1 MDLKKAFG
9 EALRKIR
16 TCRKLTQ
23 EDFSAISSRTYLSTL
38 ERGVY
43 SPTIEKLDAIA
54 SVLGVHPVTV
64 LAACYLNADPNVDA
78 NSLIHRVEFELGTID
93 SHTSAIQ
100 TTPAN

>member
-1 MDLKKAFG
+1 MDLKKSFG

-16 TCRKLTQ
+16 ISRRLTQ
-23 EDFSAISSRTYLSTL
+23 EDFSPVSSRTYLSTL

-64 LAACYLNADPNVDA
+64 LAACYMNADPGLSAEALLHRLEYELKEIGRNRSDA
-78 NSLIHRVEFELGTID
+78 
-93 SHTSAIQ
+93 
-100 TTPAN
+100 

>member
-16 TCRKLTQ
+16 ISQRLTQ
-23 EDFSAISSRTYLSTL
+23 EDFSPVSSRTYLSTL

-43 SPTIEKLDAIA
+43 SPTVEKLDAIA

-64 LAACYLNADPNVDA
+64 LAACYLGADPSADIKT
-78 NSLIHRVEFELGTID
+78 LIHRVEFELGRID
-93 SHTSAIQ
+93 GHTT
-100 TTPAN
+100 TTPSTE

>member
-54 SVLGVHPVTV
+54 SVLGGSSSNS
-64 LAACYLNADPNVDA
+64 ACCLLPEC
-78 NSLIHRVEFELGTID
+78 R
-93 SHTSAIQ
+93 
-100 TTPAN
+100 P